1 MPSTPVGDPSDRTA
15 VLEPPC
21 REPQARPADADREIE
36 KRKRQEPSSGERG
49 RHKLFVS
56 EASDANRETEK
67 RKRQEPSSGGRGRH
81 KHVVGEEAVD
91 PQTLTDGALVRAPKR
106 DAADDDEMQ
115 SLVIIKKTG
124 RRWLARSTDTPAAKI
139 PVVKHN
145 KRGWIIRLPK
155 DIIRHRDAPKAGFT
169 TESRFFTIGAKGED
183 AAKAEARAEAERW
196 EQKIDEV
203 INSVVL
209 ANDDDTDAEGVIY
222 SLNRART
229 LAPHSVEAHAA
240 RLAASQN
247 AGKADAKR
255 KAKKSN
261 IQNTIQK
268 EVKKEHGKEGG
279 GGGARRKSARK
290 SAA

>member
-1 MPSTPVGDPSDRTA
+1 MPSTPVSDPSDRTA

-21 REPQARPADADREIE
+21 REPQGRPADADREIE

-49 RHKLFVS
+49 RYKQF
-56 EASDANRETEK
+56 
-67 RKRQEPSSGGRGRH
+67 

-106 DAADDDEMQ
+106 DAADDEEMQ

-124 RRWLARSTDTPAAKI
+124 RRWLARSTDTPAANI

-255 KAKKSN
+255 KAKKSK